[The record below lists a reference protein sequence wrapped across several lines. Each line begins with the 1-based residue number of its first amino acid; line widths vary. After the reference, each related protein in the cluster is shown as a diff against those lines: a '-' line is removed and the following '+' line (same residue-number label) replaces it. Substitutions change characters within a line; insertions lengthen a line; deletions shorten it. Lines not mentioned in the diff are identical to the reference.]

1 MLRLA
6 WPLFQETLLRCLPL
20 GIVAAAASAVP
31 NAESAARKARGLPPY
46 DAQWWGVLV
55 ASTVLVLI
63 CYDSVLRLQLA
74 RATGQ
79 PAGLMPAM
87 RQAVADLP
95 RVLPLVLMAFMP
107 LLPALLWAG
116 MRGFGLITA
125 VLLVGGLTGMLLV
138 FFGWTALLAERLM
151 PWDALRRSILL
162 VRAQFAQVAALAGL
176 LLAMVLVFAMLSGI
190 FIGEIMMLAGPQAQT
205 SPNWLALSRWLMAG
219 VLAIPIVYG
228 SAVAVTAFRVIT
240 APKRGAPQPAA

>member
-31 NAESAARKARGLPPY
+31 NAESAARKAQGLAPH
-46 DAQWWGVLV
+46 DAQWWGVLA
-55 ASTVLVLI
+55 ASTALVLI

-74 RATGQ
+74 RAGGQ
-79 PAGLMPAM
+79 SSAVMAAM

-95 RVLPLVLMAFMP
+95 RVLPLVLVAFLP

-116 MRGFGLITA
+116 MRGFGVLTA
-125 VLLVGGLTGMLLV
+125 VLLLAGMAGMLFV
-138 FFGWTALLAERLM
+138 FFGWTALLAEGLL
-151 PWDALRRSILL
+151 PWAALRRSTLL
-162 VRAQFAQVAALAGL
+162 VRAHFAQVAALAGL

-190 FIGEIMMLAGPQAQT
+190 FIGEIMMLAGPQAQD
-205 SPNWLALSRWLMAG
+205 SHGWQALSRWLMAG

-228 SAVAVTAFRVIT
+228 SAVAVTAYRVIT
-240 APKRGAPQPAA
+240 APRRAAP

>member
-31 NAESAARKARGLPPY
+31 NAESAARKAQGLAPY
-46 DAQWWGVLV
+46 DAQWWGVLA
-55 ASTVLVLI
+55 ASTALVLI
-63 CYDSVLRLQLA
+63 CYDSVLRLQIT
-74 RATGQ
+74 RAAGQ
-79 PAGLMPAM
+79 SPAVMAAM

-95 RVLPLVLMAFMP
+95 RVLPLVLLAFMP
-107 LLPALLWAG
+107 LLPALLWVG
-116 MRGFGLITA
+116 MRGFGLIA
-125 VLLVGGLTGMLLV
+125 VVLLLAGLAGMLFV
-138 FFGWTALLAERLM
+138 FFAWTAMLAEALL
-151 PWDALRRSILL
+151 PWSALRRSILL

-190 FIGEIMMLAGPQAQT
+190 FIGEIMMLAGPQAQ
-205 SPNWLALSRWLMAG
+205 SSHGWQAISRWLMAG

-228 SAVAVTAFRVIT
+228 SAVAVTAYRVIT
-240 APKRGAPQPAA
+240 SPGRAA